1 MSTRRQPDPLD
12 AVARVACAE
21 RERLLRI
28 YRRRLSRE
36 DLEDC
41 LSQATLEL
49 LLRAR
54 RGGGFASDAHIANAL
69 DQRVGSRVCDRLR
82 ARAGRSP
89 LEAALRA
96 AEQGGVR
103 PAESAGEDEP
113 IERVADARADVHE
126 LVCARERLR
135 RVSARAGMLTADQR
149 LVLASQIDGG
159 VGCAAF
165 CARHS
170 WSAEKYRKVAQ
181 RARARLREPA

>member
-1 MSTRRQPDPLD
+1 VSTRRPPDPLD

-41 LSQATLEL
+41 LGQATLEL

-54 RGGGFASDAHIANAL
+54 RDGGFASEAHIANAL

-89 LEAALRA
+89 LAAALRA
-96 AEQGGVR
+96 AE
-103 PAESAGEDEP
+103 PSGEDEP
-113 IERVADARADVHE
+113 LERLADARADVHE
-126 LVCARERLR
+126 LAWARERLR
-135 RVSARAGMLTADQR
+135 RVSASASLLTADQR
-149 LVLASQIDGG
+149 LVLTSQIEGG

-165 CARHS
+165 CARHR

-181 RARARLREPA
+181 RARARLRESTW